1 MAPCHSEFDICP
13 QTIMFFKATFSDY
26 IDFRDKGIRNFFEYE
41 TGVYILYT
49 FEYIGNMKYIV

>member
-1 MAPCHSEFDICP
+1 
-13 QTIMFFKATFSDY
+13 MFFKATFSDY

-49 FEYIGNMKYIV
+49 FEYIGNMKYIVKLLGLLDSNSNNLT